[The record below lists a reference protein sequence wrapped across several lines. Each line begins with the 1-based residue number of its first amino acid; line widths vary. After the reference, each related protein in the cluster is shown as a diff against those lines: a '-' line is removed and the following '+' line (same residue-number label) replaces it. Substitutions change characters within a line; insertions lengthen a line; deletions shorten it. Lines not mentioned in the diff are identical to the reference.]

1 MRAATFSSRFLKVP
15 ELPEV
20 ETVVRSVAASLAGRR
35 IIAARFT
42 SRFVTP
48 GNRKGLAARLAGRRI
63 ESVRRRG
70 KFIVIALDQGTLTIH
85 LGMTG
90 KLLLEGAAGEHT
102 HGVFTLDE
110 GLLLYHDPRQFGR
123 IEWSAGVPPRVAR
136 LGPEPLEITLEDF
149 RARLHRKAAVKPL
162 LLNQAF
168 LAGLGNI
175 YVDESLFAAGIH
187 PLTIASRISRGRA
200 EKLHQAIRG
209 ILSHAIELG
218 GSSIS
223 DYVNAR
229 GERGWFQMEHRVYGR
244 EGEPCVNCGA
254 AIRKILVG
262 QRGTHYC
269 VKCQRR

>member
-1 MRAATFSSRFLKVP
+1 MP

-20 ETVVRSVAASLAGRR
+20 ETVVRSVAAHLAGRR
-35 IIAARFT
+35 IVSASFT

-48 GNRKGLAARLAGRRI
+48 GNRTKLTQRLAGRRI
-63 ESVRRRG
+63 ESVTRRG
-70 KFIVIALDQGTLTIH
+70 KFILIALDQGTLTVH

-90 KLLLEGAAGEHT
+90 KLLVEGEAGEHT
-102 HGVFTLDE
+102 HGVFNLDD

-123 IEWSAGVPPRVAR
+123 IEWSPGQPPRVAR
-136 LGPEPLEITLEDF
+136 LGPEPLEIGLDEF
-149 RARLHRKAAVKPL
+149 RTRLRRKARIKAL

-175 YVDESLFAAGIH
+175 YADESLFAAGIH
-187 PLTIASRISRGRA
+187 PLAVADRLSAVRA
-200 EKLHQAIRG
+200 KKLYDAIRG
-209 ILSHAIELG
+209 ILTHAIQLG

-229 GERGWFQMEHRVYGR
+229 GERGWFQMEHRAYGR
-244 EGEPCVNCGA
+244 EGEPCANCGRP
-254 AIRKILVG
+254 IRKILVA

-269 VKCQRR
+269 PHCQKK

>member
-1 MRAATFSSRFLKVP
+1 MP

-20 ETVVRSVAASLAGRR
+20 ETVVRSVAAHLAGRR
-35 IIAARFT
+35 IVSTSFT

-48 GNRKGLAARLAGRRI
+48 GSRAKLSRRLAGRRI
-63 ESVRRRG
+63 ESVTRRG
-70 KFIVIALDQGTLTIH
+70 KFILIALDQGTLTVH

-90 KLLLEGAAGEHT
+90 KLLLSGEAGEHT
-102 HGVFTLDE
+102 HGVFTLDD

-123 IEWSAGVPPRVAR
+123 IEWSPGTPPRVAK
-136 LGPEPLEITLEDF
+136 LGPEPLEISFDEF
-149 RARLHRKAAVKPL
+149 RARLKRKTRMKSL

-175 YVDESLFAAGIH
+175 YADESLFAAGIH
-187 PLTIASRISRGRA
+187 PLTPASKLTDARA
-200 EKLHQAIRG
+200 KKLYDAIRG
-209 ILSHAIELG
+209 ILTHAIQLG

-223 DYVNAR
+223 DYVNGR

-244 EGEPCVNCGA
+244 EGEPCANCGRP
-254 AIRKILVG
+254 IRKILVA

-269 VKCQRR
+269 PHCQKRS